1 MMRRAFSVFFCLPRC
16 PTALP
21 FLSDQTV
28 RFSARCVASYPS
40 PGTVRSDPRS
50 GRKNYNYL
58 NSKRLVENEKGPR
71 SRRAIR
77 LRDDVFFHRRIQ
89 FREEINK
96 CIENEIRYFPE
107 NVKRY
112 VFFKNSSP
120 TATGNGFQ
128 GMRKAPG
135 WVQRRILQIVEDE
148 ILKLKN
154 RGHLVELI
162 ESTGTVP
169 PTKEEWARYTDKK
182 GRININLYHH
192 FFVEKHLRCFC
203 VGKKCTE
210 KHRLLQAFLIL
221 NRNNF
226 DVCPPLFT
234 WSLRQGPVRDE
245 ELVERGSQKEVRDI
259 IAELVQFQRSSVMRA
274 FEKLSPR
281 EKEALLMQAEGKREE
296 LRREYEQER
305 LFGSKLMCG
314 VASLKEV
321 RSMTSPAI
329 SYYNQE
335 YYKYVIRCGG
345 SVEATLR
352 QSKDEVPSWFALPK
366 ETKMKYYCFERS
378 SEMHP
383 ISGAHLYFRYCSRDY
398 GLSREDSVG
407 KWSMLSELQKAAL
420 NFCFYSPISAPRRSS
435 SAFRRFYYNECY
447 RHGLMMTGRA
457 CSNYA
462 FLRRA
467 RKIWM
472 GMSAD
477 ERAKYEDTE
486 SFSSVFPLQ
495 PLLSSRAKGS
505 NASNKQRLLESS
517 TASASASTTAEKV
530 ETLRGRQEPVA
541 VSKKNDAVEEED
553 DENEMFYFKD
563 EIIND
568 DGTQEENQTY
578 DAKILSH
585 MKLRTGKEEILVFN
599 I

>member
-1 MMRRAFSVFFCLPRC
+1 M
-16 PTALP
+16 T
-21 FLSDQTV
+21 
-28 RFSARCVASYPS
+28 
-40 PGTVRSDPRS
+40 
-50 GRKNYNYL
+50 
-58 NSKRLVENEKGPR
+58 
-71 SRRAIR
+71 
-77 LRDDVFFHRRIQ
+77 FFHRRIQ

-107 NVKRY
+107 NVKSY
-112 VFFKNSSP
+112 VFFKSRSP

-148 ILKLKN
+148 ILQLKN
-154 RGHLVELI
+154 RDHLLELI

-169 PTKEEWARYTDKK
+169 PTKEEWARYTDQK

-203 VGKKCTE
+203 EGKRCSGQ
-210 KHRLLQAFLIL
+210 HRLLQAFLIL

-226 DVCPPLFT
+226 DVCPPLRA

-245 ELVERGSQKEVRDI
+245 ELVERGSQKELRDV
-259 IAELVQFQRSSVMRA
+259 IAELTQFQRSSVMQA
-274 FEKLSPR
+274 FEKLSQK
-281 EKEALLMQAEGKREE
+281 EKEALVTRAEGKREE
-296 LRREYEQER
+296 LRSEYERER

-314 VASLKEV
+314 VTSLKEV

-329 SYYNQE
+329 TYYNQE
-335 YYKYVIRCGG
+335 YHKYVIRCGG
-345 SVEATLR
+345 SIEATLQR
-352 QSKDEVPSWFALPK
+352 SKKEVPSWFVLPK

-378 SEMHP
+378 NEMHP
-383 ISGAHLYFRYCSRDY
+383 ISGAHLYVRYCSRDY

-457 CSNYA
+457 CSNQA

-467 RKIWM
+467 RRIWM

-477 ERAKYEDTE
+477 ERAKFEDTE

-495 PLLSSRAKGS
+495 PLSSSRAKGN
-505 NASNKQRLLESS
+505 NASNKQRLLGSSTTSPYASS
-517 TASASASTTAEKV
+517 TAENV
-530 ETLRGRQEPVA
+530 ETLRGRQASVA
-541 VSKKNDAVEEED
+541 VSTKNDAVNDYDDEEED
-553 DENEMFYFKD
+553 EKEMFYFED

-568 DGTQEENQTY
+568 DEPQEEKQTY
-578 DAKILSH
+578 DANILSQMRLH
-585 MKLRTGKEEILVFN
+585 TGKEEILVFN